1 MGRILAIIAIL
12 VTLALVGFSLFGPKT
27 RNPGTTAT
35 AQRQASFTLTEYA
48 ISPDRVTIQSGR
60 VKLTF
65 TNQGKILHKIEI
77 YDTVEQRVI
86 LTSDM
91 IRQNDTKEIWVDL
104 VGGRR
109 YEVYD
114 PIWRS
119 KGMEGLIITR

>member
-1 MGRILAIIAIL
+1 MGRLLAIVAIL
-12 VTLALVGFSLFGPKT
+12 VTLALIGFSLFGPKT
-27 RNPGTTAT
+27 RNPGPTT
-35 AQRQASFTLTEYA
+35 QKEASFTLTEYA
-48 ISPDRVTIQSGR
+48 VSPERVTIQGGR

-65 TNQGKILHKIEI
+65 TNKGKILHQIEV

-86 LTSDM
+86 FQSDM
-91 IRQNDTKEIWVDL
+91 IRQNDTKWYWVDL

-114 PIWRS
+114 PVWRN